1 MKNIVGHSFSDVAPP
16 FVTVTMIKEVLLKP
30 PQVCG
35 AHRTW
40 ELSSELVKCAASERS
55 LNAPSAVAA
64 GPHVRNVLVS
74 VSFQPVI

>member
-1 MKNIVGHSFSDVAPP
+1 MKIIVGHSFSDVAPM
-16 FVTVTMIKEVLLKP
+16 TEKVLLKP

-40 ELSSELVKCAASERS
+40 ELSSELVKCPEPEPVPERTI
-55 LNAPSAVAA
+55 AA
-64 GPHVRNVLVS
+64 GPHVRNVLVF